1 MKQDL
6 DQSDLVDK
14 NAFLLSAVDVGSMFS
29 NAEQSELG
37 WVSKH
42 SHVLLECGWEL
53 IEEVL
58 VDLLQLLEG
67 DVFKTERAG
76 LHNTANI
83 VFFDIEGQ
91 DF

>member
-14 NAFLLSAVDVGSMFS
+14 NAFLFSAVDVGSMFS

-42 SHVLLECGWEL
+42 SHVLLERGWEL